1 MNATD
6 IKEAEMLMD
15 IIEQKE
21 QTGSIVV
28 TTQYPVQSWHKRMPD
43 PTIAD
48 AICDRIIQ
56 KSIQLNLKGD
66 SMRKKQQNSQQ
77 K

>member
-1 MNATD
+1 
-6 IKEAEMLMD
+6 
-15 IIEQKE
+15 
-21 QTGSIVV
+21 
-28 TTQYPVQSWHKRMPD
+28 MPD